1 MYTVSRK
8 SLLRAVKLA
17 ASIVPRATPK
27 AMLKGMLIEGGK
39 GCLIV
44 KVTDTEMSIA
54 IHVTAEGTGQ
64 AKALPDAQKIVAT
77 LTESDCQHL
86 KLSKEGDEL
95 ILASDFAETVLKD
108 CDEPEGYPFPVAN
121 DPEKTIVVT
130 ADKLHQTLKRITM
143 YCAGYCAYESA
154 RYALKGVK
162 FERIDG
168 KLCLVATDGKW
179 MATQELDCPTSEA
192 TTDCLIVPEKAI
204 RTLLN
209 ATRGDEG
216 EVIIGFTG
224 NCVTFHLDGV
234 TLHTRLVEGRYP
246 TWREVFPKKI
256 EVKLPLNA
264 GSLLRVTRQA
274 AVMMTKDTRGI
285 DYIVGKSTLTAKSS
299 DANAGKAKIQL
310 PIAYDGKPH
319 TVTFD
324 GRLMAGMLSQW
335 DGDTEF
341 EACLTGNNTV
351 AEFRFPDGFRALIV
365 PLSRNVQ

>member
-108 CDEPEGYPFPVAN
+108 CDEPEGYPFPVAS
-121 DPEKTIVVT
+121 DPENTIVVP

-143 YCAGYCAYESA
+143 YCADESA

-162 FERIDG
+162 LERLDG

-179 MATQELDCPTSEA
+179 MATQELDCPTSKA
-192 TTDCLIVPEKAI
+192 TTDCLIIPEKAI

-216 EVIIGFTG
+216 EVTIGFTG
-224 NCVTFHLDGV
+224 NYVTFQVDGV

-274 AVMMTKDTRGI
+274 AVMHTQETRGI
-285 DYIVGKSTLTAKSS
+285 DYTLTEGMLTAASR
-299 DANAGKAKIQL
+299 DPEAGKANIEL

-351 AEFRFPDGFRALIV
+351 AEFRFPDGFRAVIV
-365 PLSRNVQ
+365 PLSRGQS